1 MYIKWKGRGCI
12 KERKDE
18 RRQKQKGTLNETN
31 LSKKNIL
38 VDDIGFL
45 NIDPWGL
52 SYKEVIPKKSKQDW
66 MF

>member
-52 SYKEVIPKKSKQDW
+52 SYKEV
-66 MF
+66 